1 MGSLSAITA
10 FALVAGAYDPTID
23 TQLIPPSGI
32 ALGVGVQ
39 RLQDEFG
46 LQLEFI
52 GPRLVDD
59 RLTIRVAAGLGWF
72 PDLRSLPEGA
82 TGQDFD
88 TRALYG
94 HTRFLLDGALPLALV
109 PGRLYAAA
117 GPSFLIL
124 PRRLSTTRV
133 APGLYGAV
141 GVELF
146 AGTAYRT
153 SSFSFFFEIGA
164 TAHAAAADVA
174 ERTGPIEVTDLTV
187 DRPIGTG
194 LALSGGLR
202 WYFWR

>member
-1 MGSLSAITA
+1 MGSLSAIA
-10 FALVAGAYDPTID
+10 IAALLVGAYDPTID
-23 TQLIPPSGI
+23 TQLIPPSGVSV
-32 ALGVGVQ
+32 GVGVQ

-46 LQLEFI
+46 LQI
-52 GPRLVDD
+52 DMTGPRLLDD
-59 RLTIRVAAGLGWF
+59 LLTIRVAAGLGWF
-72 PDLRSLPEGA
+72 PDLRSLPEGS

-94 HTRFLLDGALPLALV
+94 HARLLVDGALPLALI

-117 GPSFLIL
+117 GPSFLFL
-124 PRRLSTTRV
+124 PRGLSTTRV
-133 APGLYGAV
+133 APGLYGVV

-164 TAHAAAADVA
+164 TAHAAAADIA

-194 LALSGGLR
+194 LALSGGVR
-202 WYFWR
+202 WYLWR